1 MGYSWR
7 AIQFNR
13 PTTIMQF
20 YVAQNGEKVGP
31 LERDEVYRRLT
42 KGELRGEDLGWHEGL
57 ADWEPLSK
65 LLPPPS
71 AAPLPVFGAG
81 IEVSGLRVPQKTTS
95 GLAITSLVCGI
106 LGFFCLGITSIV
118 AVITGHMAK
127 SKIKRAAGA
136 IGGDGLALAGLI
148 LGYLGFCL
156 IFVSVLASLA
166 VPAFNSVQR
175 QGNQMKSVSNAKQ
188 LVLGMKM
195 YAQDHDGKFPPTLE
209 TLFDEQL
216 IDDRRLLNVAGTIH
230 APEDGWEY
238 RGAGL
243 SDTSP
248 SDTVVLVSRVTFPDK
263 KRVVARLDGTAEP
276 VLASEVP

>member
-1 MGYSWR
+1 
-7 AIQFNR
+7 
-13 PTTIMQF
+13 MQF

-71 AAPLPVFGAG
+71 AAPLPVFGTAG
-81 IEVSGLRVPQKTTS
+81 IEVSGLSLPQKTTS

-118 AVITGHMAK
+118 AVITGHLAR
-127 SKIKRAAGA
+127 SKIKRATSS
-136 IGGDGLALAGLI
+136 IGGEGLALAGLI
-148 LGYLGFCL
+148 LGYLGMAYTVFMVA
-156 IFVSVLASLA
+156 IMASLS
-166 VPAFNSVQR
+166 VPAFNQVQM
-175 QGNQMKSVSNAKQ
+175 QGNQMKSISNAKQ

-195 YAQDHDGKFPPTLE
+195 YAQDHDGKFPPTLDA
-209 TLFDEQL
+209 LFDEQV
-216 IDDRRLLNVAGTIH
+216 IDDRRLLKVSGVAN
-230 APEDGWEY
+230 ASDDGWEY

-243 SDTSP
+243 SEASP
-248 SDTVVLVSRVTFPDK
+248 GNSVVLVSREAYSDK
-263 KRVVARLDGTAEP
+263 NKIVARLDGSAEA

>member
-1 MGYSWR
+1 
-7 AIQFNR
+7 
-13 PTTIMQF
+13 MQF

-71 AAPLPVFGAG
+71 AAPLPVFGTAG
-81 IEVSGLRVPQKTTS
+81 IEVSGLRAPQKTTS

-118 AVITGHMAK
+118 AVITGHMAR
-127 SKIKRAAGA
+127 SKIKRSMSS
-136 IGGDGLALAGLI
+136 IGGEGLALAGLI
-148 LGYLGFCL
+148 LGYLGVVY
-156 IFVSVLASLA
+156 IVSMISVTI
-166 VPAFNSVQR
+166 PAFSQVQLK
-175 QGNQMKSVSNAKQ
+175 GNQMKSVSNAKQ

-195 YAQDHDGKFPPTLE
+195 YAQEHDGKFPPTLDA
-209 TLFDEQL
+209 LFDEHL
-216 IDDRRLLNVAGTIH
+216 IDDRRVLKVSGVAN
-230 APEDGWEY
+230 ASDDGWEY

-243 SDTSP
+243 SEASP
-248 SDTVVLVSRVTFPDK
+248 GNTVVLVSREAYSDK
-263 KRVVARLDGTAEP
+263 KKIVARLDGYAEA